1 MLFKNI
7 SKRLVSLQDGEFHE
21 VGPQL
26 GELVEKSPDNKIAY
40 IAIRGIVKPL
50 GKPLN
55 SINNKKLTG
64 VVQKLKI
71 KEHVVAR
78 TTAGFW

>member
-1 MLFKNI
+1 MLKNI
-7 SKRLVSLQDGEFHE
+7 SKCLVSLQGAEFHE
-21 VGPQL
+21 VGQQL
-26 GELVEKSPDNKIAY
+26 GELLDKSSDNKIDY

-50 GKPLN
+50 GEPLN

-71 KEHVVAR
+71 KEHVIAR